1 MRMRNWYK
9 SALCGVLG
17 CAVLLS
23 GCKEEVYN
31 TEEKGYNTEEEV
43 YNTKEAEYNTE
54 NVRQVASS
62 VLPVMASYP
71 GDDEY
76 RDENGEKTENAKKWS
91 EQRDTRRN
99 AIKELSKYQDS
110 LQGFYGKTIDAFL
123 TDNGNE
129 NAVFSPVNLYFALA
143 MAAEITEGES
153 RSQILELLGAE
164 NIETLRKQTESLWT
178 AGYRNDGATTS
189 VLANSLWLKGDL
201 NYNESTVDTLA
212 EKYFASVFQ
221 GDTASKDMTN
231 ALRNWI
237 NEQTGGLLK
246 DSVDNLELDARTVAA
261 ICSTVY
267 FRAKWDTVFSKNN
280 NDHKTFHG
288 SRGDVEKE
296 FMNQTYTYGPYY
308 CGEDFGAVYIRFAE
322 GGGMWLILPDED
334 KSVSDVLRS
343 GEYLEMIGDPYQWE
357 NSVSVKVNCS
367 VPKFDV
373 ASDIGLADGLKR
385 LSVTD
390 VFDIEK
396 SDFTPLTEDT
406 GVYFTDVRH
415 AARVTID
422 EEGCT
427 AAAYTAMLA
436 AGAALPPEDEV
447 DFVVDRPFVFAVMG
461 DCKQPLFVGT
471 VYDL

>member
-1 MRMRNWYK
+1 MRKRNWYK

-23 GCKEEVYN
+23 GCKEE
-31 TEEKGYNTEEEV
+31 GYNT
-43 YNTKEAEYNTE
+43 K
-54 NVRQVASS
+54 NVWQVASS

-71 GDDEY
+71 GDESYLD
-76 RDENGEKTENAKKWS
+76 DNGEMRENTKKW
-91 EQRDTRRN
+91 EDQEHTRRD

-110 LQGFYGKTIDAFL
+110 LQDFYGKTIDAFL
-123 TDNGNE
+123 RDNGNE

-143 MAAEITEGES
+143 MSAEITEGES

-164 NIETLRKQTESLWT
+164 DKETLRKQTESLWT

-189 VLANSLWLKGDL
+189 VFANSLWLNKDV
-201 NYNESTVDTLA
+201 NYNKSTTDTLA
-212 EKYFASVFQ
+212 DDYFASVFQ
-221 GDTASKDMTN
+221 GDTTSKDMTN
-231 ALRNWI
+231 ALRKWL

-246 DSVDNLELDARTVAA
+246 ESVENLELDARTVAA

-280 NDHKTFHG
+280 NDYKTFHG

-308 CGEDFGAVYIRFAE
+308 CGEDFGAVYINFSE

-334 KSVSDVLRS
+334 KSVNDVLRS
-343 GEYLEMIGDPYQWE
+343 GEYLEMIGNPYQWE

-373 ASDIGLADGLKR
+373 ASDIDLSDGLKR

-427 AAAYTAMLA
+427 AAAYTAMIA
-436 AGAALPPEDEV
+436 CGAALPPEDEV

-461 DCKQPLFVGT
+461 DCQQPLFVGT
-471 VYDL
+471 VYNP

>member
-1 MRMRNWYK
+1 MKYNKTIFK
-9 SALCGVLG
+9 STLSVVLV
-17 CAVLLS
+17 CSLLAVS
-23 GCKEEVYN
+23 ACNKEESFMYSNANIPKIASAVYP
-31 TEEKGYNTEEEV
+31 E
-43 YNTKEAEYNTE
+43 
-54 NVRQVASS
+54 
-62 VLPVMASYP
+62 MAMYP
-71 GDDEY
+71 GDDGY
-76 RDENGEKTENAKKWS
+76 FDNNGEMTDNAKKWS
-91 EQRDTRRN
+91 EQEDTRRK
-99 AIKELSKYQDS
+99 AIKELDKYKGS

-123 TDNGNE
+123 IDNGNE
-129 NAVFSPVNLYFALA
+129 NRVFSPVNLYFALA
-143 MAAEITEGES
+143 MAAEITDGES

-164 NIETLRKQTESLWT
+164 NTETLRKQTECLWT

-189 VLANSLWLKGDL
+189 VLANSLWLKEGL

-231 ALRNWI
+231 ALRKWL

-246 DSVDNLELDARTVAA
+246 DSVENVELDPRTVAA

-267 FRAKWDTVFSKNN
+267 FRAKWDSVFSKNN
-280 NDHKTFHG
+280 NDNKTFHG
-288 SRGDVEKE
+288 SQGDVEKE
-296 FMNQTYTYGPYY
+296 FMNKTYTYGPYY
-308 CGEDFGAVYIRFAE
+308 CGEDFGAVYIDFAE
-322 GGGMWLILPDED
+322 GGGMWLILPDEG
-334 KSVSDVLRS
+334 KSVNDVLKS
-343 GEYLEMIGDPYQWE
+343 GEYLGMIGNPYQWE

-373 ASDIGLADGLKR
+373 ASDIDLADGIKR

-396 SDFTPLTEDT
+396 SDFTSLTEDS
-406 GVYFTDVRH
+406 GVYFSEIKH

-436 AGAALPPEDEV
+436 AGAALPPDDEV
-447 DFVVDRPFVFAVMG
+447 DFVVDRPFLFAVMG
-461 DCKQPLFVGT
+461 DCQQPLFVGT